1 MLKMQIKVVQNKE
14 ELVQFILDNYNK
26 DDYSKLF
33 NSVYTLEDIFYFDE
47 EDDIQASLMKLRN
60 EPRKYPQTII
70 LSNKLFDYQHSCI
83 SNGVIY
89 LEDSQEQGNIEC

>member
-1 MLKMQIKVVQNKE
+1 MLTMQIKVVQNKE

-33 NSVYTLEDIFYFDE
+33 NSVFTLEDIFYFDE

-60 EPRKYPQTII
+60 EPRKYPQTVI

-89 LEDSQEQGNIEC
+89 LEDSQEQGI